1 MVVPAEYAINKYVQH
16 AGYAR
21 FRKFRKAY
29 EACCPICREGDS
41 WGKKRR
47 SNLYLETL
55 RVHCFNCGWNG
66 SIIDWVKTVCDM
78 SFQEVKEEIK
88 NCDYN
93 VLPVNTEPPKIQAV
107 ANKSLPDDCINLF
120 DTAQLE
126 YFKDEIIVKTALK
139 YIKQRRLDTAINK
152 PKSFWLS
159 LSDYTHKN
167 RIVIPFYENGKVIW
181 YQSRGLEDDDKPKY
195 MSKAGSTR
203 TLFNIDNIDNEYE
216 YIFIFEGPID
226 SMFVKNGVAVAGI
239 NESKD
244 HTLTDKQEQQLKK
257 FFAHKKIWV
266 LDSQWQDKASR
277 VKSAFLVEAGE
288 TVFIWPEKLGKA
300 FKDFNDVCIAGKRD
314 SIESRFVLDNSFSGM
329 SAEIRLKL
337 IP

>member
-1 MVVPAEYAINKYVQH
+1 MVVPAEYAINKYIQH

-66 SIIDWVKTVCDM
+66 SIIDWVKNVCDM
-78 SFQEVKEEIK
+78 TYGEVMEEIR
-88 NCDYN
+88 NCDFN
-93 VLPVNTEPPKIQAV
+93 LLPANTEPPKVAAV
-107 ANKSLPDDCINLF
+107 VNKPLPDDCINLL
-120 DTAQLE
+120 DSAQVNYYKGE
-126 YFKDEIIVKTALK
+126 PIIQTALR
-139 YIKQRRLDTAINK
+139 YLKQRRLDTAINR

-159 LSDYTHKN
+159 LTDFTHKN
-167 RIVIPFYENGKVIW
+167 RLVIPFYENGKVVW
-181 YQSRGLEDDDKPKY
+181 YQTRGLEEDDKPKY
-195 MSKAGSTR
+195 MSKAGSSR
-203 TLFNIDNIDNEYE
+203 TMFNIDNISNDLE

-226 SMFVKNGVAVAGI
+226 SMFIKNSTAVAGI
-239 NESKD
+239 TESKE
-244 HTLTDKQEQQLKK
+244 HTFTDRQEQQLKK
-257 FFAHKKIWV
+257 YFTHKKIWV
-266 LDSQWQDKASR
+266 LDSQWQDTAARK
-277 VKSAFLVEAGE
+277 KSAFLIESGE

-300 FKDFNDVCIAGKRD
+300 FKDINDVCIAGKRD
-314 SIESRFVLDNSFSGM
+314 SIEPRFILDNSFSGM